1 CLFFFARKSKSNGY
15 VLYRELR
22 GHSGCIITLRATED
36 GRFLASAGADG
47 TRVWDLRS
55 MRSLAAPRSSES
67 RGATTALVWIKREDD
82 LSEVLLS
89 GTQKGYL
96 ACWKAGNQNARNFEE
111 LYCVRLIEPAEV
123 TGLAF
128 DAPTNRLAVSHRA
141 GVVQVYTLGEDMS
154 LEFVF
159 SIQLESVNGSVKVV
173 PRSIAFGKMQGYG
186 RELMVFDLHG
196 GNIYTLRSDNGEQ
209 SCQPWNVG
217 GLIGDVAVDVRKGV
231 LCMDDPSSGT
241 NLYRL
246 EDRSLVKTFSVKVTK
261 KYRPRQVD
269 FSDECRFIISGSDH
283 GVVYIFDRRSGEIVD
298 ELRVDPHE
306 WVQTVAVSASSS
318 RHRVILN
325 WELQAYECAGVC
337 TIFAAKSRDID
348 GPNNVFVWR
357 KKNKRRLGWV
367 GIVCGLVAFQLCFLV
382 VLAAAGF
389 AYYKSSYDPLYRMYN

>member
-1 CLFFFARKSKSNGY
+1 MPFFFARKSKSNGY

-159 SIQLESVNGSVKVV
+159 SIQLESVNGSVK
-173 PRSIAFGKMQGYG
+173 
-186 RELMVFDLHG
+186 
-196 GNIYTLRSDNGEQ
+196 
-209 SCQPWNVG
+209 
-217 GLIGDVAVDVRKGV
+217 
-231 LCMDDPSSGT
+231 
-241 NLYRL
+241 
-246 EDRSLVKTFSVKVTK
+246 
-261 KYRPRQVD
+261 
-269 FSDECRFIISGSDH
+269 
-283 GVVYIFDRRSGEIVD
+283 
-298 ELRVDPHE
+298 
-306 WVQTVAVSASSS
+306 
-318 RHRVILN
+318 
-325 WELQAYECAGVC
+325 
-337 TIFAAKSRDID
+337 
-348 GPNNVFVWR
+348 
-357 KKNKRRLGWV
+357 
-367 GIVCGLVAFQLCFLV
+367 
-382 VLAAAGF
+382 
-389 AYYKSSYDPLYRMYN
+389 

>member
-1 CLFFFARKSKSNGY
+1 MPFFFARKSKSNGY

-67 RGATTALVWIKREDD
+67 RGATTALVWIKCEDD

-128 DAPTNRLAVSHRA
+128 DAPTNRLAV
-141 GVVQVYTLGEDMS
+141 YTLGEDMS

-196 GNIYTLRSDNGEQ
+196 GNI
-209 SCQPWNVG
+209 
-217 GLIGDVAVDVRKGV
+217 GDVAVDVRKGV

-246 EDRSLVKTFSVKVTK
+246 EDRSLVKTFSVRVTK

-306 WVQTVAVSASSS
+306 WVQTVA
-318 RHRVILN
+318 
-325 WELQAYECAGVC
+325 AYECAGVC

-348 GPNNVFVWR
+348 GPNNIFVWR